1 MLSVSVIAAATDEK
15 AAELAEQSR
24 RMSRR
29 HPGRPSTPPPAEHT
43 VRPSETE
50 DDSTLLALTSPDG
63 RFIGSVRTARE
74 RLQILIDHTGANE
87 LIVTTRIPAHTDRL
101 QSYSLVAEA
110 ARAGAR

>member
-15 AAELAEQSR
+15 ADELAEQSR

-29 HPGRPSTPPPAEHT
+29 HPGPPSTPPPAEHT
-43 VRPSETE
+43 VGPSETE
-50 DDSTLLALTSPDG
+50 GDSTLLALTGPDG
-63 RFIGSVRTARE
+63 RFIGSVGTVRE
-74 RLQILIDHTGANE
+74 RLQILIDHTGPNE